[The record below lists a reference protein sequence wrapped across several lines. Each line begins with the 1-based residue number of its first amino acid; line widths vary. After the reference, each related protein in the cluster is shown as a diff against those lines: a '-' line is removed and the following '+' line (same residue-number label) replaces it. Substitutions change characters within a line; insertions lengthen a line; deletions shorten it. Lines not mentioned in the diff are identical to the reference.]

1 MVLVMTVEPG
11 FGGQP
16 FQPSVLPKAHHRHR
30 RRSASWKTACGWQLV
45 TRARPRAQVE
55 ALRKRHPGLDLQVDG
70 GLSPKTVDAAAQAG
84 ANCIVAGSA
93 VFGAEDRG
101 AVIAALRQAVAA
113 AAAK

>member
-16 FQPSVLPKAHHRHR
+16 FQSSVLPKVDALR
-30 RRSASWKTACGWQLV
+30 RR
-45 TRARPRAQVE
+45 
-55 ALRKRHPGLDLQVDG
+55 HPQLDLQVDG
-70 GLSPKTVDAAAQAG
+70 GLSPTTVDAAAAAG

-93 VFGAEDRG
+93 VFGAEDRS

-113 AAAK
+113 VTAAA